1 MLLNN
6 GKPQESS
13 NHRLLI
19 VGNPDPTH
27 VGAHLLNAAR
37 ALGLPV
43 ELYDSSAAF
52 SASWPVAKINWW
64 LRGHRPSRLDDFSR
78 EVVEAC
84 QRLRPKWLIS
94 TGISPISNRA
104 LEAIGGLGTQRLN
117 FLTDDP
123 WNPAHRA
130 PWFMKTLPLYDHVFS
145 PRRANLGDLRRLGC
159 RQVSYL
165 QFAYAPEIHFA
176 EPPAYGAE
184 EERFDADTIF
194 AGGADPDR
202 VGYMVALAKAG
213 LNVALYGGYW
223 TRFPETKAYSRGHA
237 DPQTMRKAI
246 GGAKTAL
253 CIVRRGNRDGHS
265 MRTFEV
271 PAIGASMLVEDTEE
285 HREIFG
291 EDGEAVVYF
300 SDIDQLI
307 EKARWLK
314 GSAEER
320 RRLASASYNLIV
332 NGKHTYKDRLISIL
346 STADGTGAPVTIS
359 APAIG
364 RR

>member
-1 MLLNN
+1 MILDN
-6 GKPQESS
+6 GKSREAS

-19 VGNPDPTH
+19 VGNPAPIH
-27 VGAHLLNAAR
+27 VGAHMLNAAR
-37 ALGLPV
+37 ALGLSV
-43 ELYDSSAAF
+43 ELCDSDTAF
-52 SASWPVAKINWW
+52 AASWPVAKINWW

-84 QRLRPKWLIS
+84 QRLRPRWLIS
-94 TGISPISNRA
+94 TGISPISDWA
-104 LEAIGGLGTQRLN
+104 LEAIGKVGTQRLN

-123 WNPAHRA
+123 WNPAHQA

-145 PRRANLGDLRRLGC
+145 PRRANLGDIRRLGC
-159 RQVSYL
+159 HQVSYL
-165 QFAYAPEIHFA
+165 QFAYAPEVHFA
-176 EPPAYGAE
+176 EPPTNVAE
-184 EERFDADTIF
+184 EERFAADTIF

-202 VGYMVALAKAG
+202 VNYMVALSKAG

-223 TRFPETKAYSRGHA
+223 TRFLETKPYSRGHA
-237 DPQTMRKAI
+237 DPQTLRKAI

-253 CIVRRGNRDGHS
+253 CLVRRANRDGHS

-291 EDGEAVVYF
+291 EDGEAVFYF
-300 SDIDQLI
+300 NDIDQLI
-307 EKARWLK
+307 EKTRWLK

-320 RRLASASYNLIV
+320 RRLAIASYNLIV
-332 NGKHTYKDRLISIL
+332 NGKHTYKDRLISML
-346 STADGTGAPVTIS
+346 STAGGIA
-359 APAIG
+359 
-364 RR
+364 

>member
-1 MLLNN
+1 MLLSN
-6 GKPQESS
+6 GKSQEAS
-13 NHRLLI
+13 NRRLLI
-19 VGNPDPTH
+19 VGNPGPIH

-37 ALGLPV
+37 ELGLQV
-43 ELYDSSAAF
+43 ELCDSDSAFA
-52 SASWPVAKINWW
+52 APWLVAKINWR

-94 TGISPISNRA
+94 TGISPISDRA
-104 LEAIGGLGTQRLN
+104 LESIGGLGTRRLN

-145 PRRANLGDLRRLGC
+145 PRRANLEDLRRLGC

-176 EPPAYGAE
+176 EPPSKGAE
-184 EERFDADTIF
+184 EERFAADTIF
-194 AGGADPDR
+194 AGGADADR
-202 VGYMVALAKAG
+202 VSYMVALAKAG

-223 TRFPETKAYSRGHA
+223 TRFLETKTYSRGHA
-237 DPQTMRKAI
+237 DPQTLRKAI

-253 CIVRRGNRDGHS
+253 CLVRRANRDGHS

-300 SDIDQLI
+300 NDVAQLI
-307 EKARWLK
+307 EKARRLK
-314 GSAEER
+314 ESAQER
-320 RRLASASYNLIV
+320 HRLASASYNLIV
-332 NGKHTYKDRLISIL
+332 NGRHTYKDRLITMLSI
-346 STADGTGAPVTIS
+346 AQ
-359 APAIG
+359 
-364 RR
+364 